1 MINVEMS
8 NEAIEKRLEQMQRD
22 GDLGF
27 RELHIMLSKCLES
40 LKRIEQALNIQDDL
54 K

>member
-8 NEAIEKRLEQMQRD
+8 NEAIEKRLEQVQHD